1 MKINKNIRFTIR
13 LSEEEKIQI
22 EEIAAECDMNLS
34 EFIRTAIKRLVR
46 DYINGRFPEDDY
58 I

>member
-46 DYINGRFPEDDY
+46 DYINGQFPEDDY